1 MREPGPSAGLN
12 YEQQI
17 LELEQQLVQRQNPE
31 GATPPPCPSGGGG
44 VGGSEQQSVTEAQRS
59 VELERE
65 QEVREGFKAKHPR
78 NWNTWI
84 LSSNF
89 LMKS

>member
-17 LELEQQLVQRQNPE
+17 LELEQKLVQRQNPE

-44 VGGSEQQSVTEAQRS
+44 SEQQSVTEAQRS
-59 VELERE
+59 VALERE
-65 QEVREGFKAKHPR
+65 QGLIF
-78 NWNTWI
+78 
-84 LSSNF
+84 
-89 LMKS
+89 

>member
-17 LELEQQLVQRQNPE
+17 LELEQKLVQRQNPE
-31 GATPPPCPSGGGG
+31 GATPPPCPTA
-44 VGGSEQQSVTEAQRS
+44 GGSEQQSVTEAQRGAGT
-59 VELERE
+59 RA
-65 QEVREGFKAKHPR
+65 GTNHPR

-89 LMKS
+89 MMKS